1 MESNAKIIESLYE
14 RAIEYIRTSYELIR
28 LKTLDKTTEVASLF
42 ITHFV
47 VFVLFASFLLFLNL
61 GLALWIGALL
71 DNIVY
76 GFLIVAAFHGFLVML
91 LHLFMRKWFM
101 KVIGNYIIKLL
112 LK

>member
-1 MESNAKIIESLYE
+1 MEGNAKIIESLYD
-14 RAIEYIRTSYELIR
+14 RVTEYLKTTVDLIKF
-28 LKTLDKTTEVASLF
+28 KTLDKTTEVTSLF

-61 GLALWIGALL
+61 GLALWLGNLL

-76 GFLIVAAFHGFLVML
+76 GFLIVAGFHGFLVML